1 MPPVHPHVTAGEA
14 AANPAGPR
22 YPAPGSV
29 LAVSPE
35 PRRGA
40 LFALTGGA
48 FLFSMQQSLVV
59 PALATVQR
67 ELNTSA
73 TMATWLITALL
84 VASAVATP
92 IFGRLGDMFGRSR
105 MLVLSLV
112 LLCAGTL
119 LSALAPNIGILLIGR
134 ALQGLGGGMTSLT
147 FSVVRDVVPAHKIA
161 GGMGLISA
169 MMSIG
174 AATGIVFSGP
184 IATALGYHWL
194 FWLPLMVMVP
204 ITVFTARVVPP
215 SAGAPGVKVDWVGA
229 ALLSTWL
236 TTLLIAV
243 SQGPSQGWASP
254 LVIAAFAVAAVVFI
268 VWIAFEQRLSE
279 PLVNIN
285 LLRRPMLWRVNAGAF
300 FVGVAMQATFTFVPR
315 LAQTPE
321 STGYGLGVPASRAG
335 LVTLLWSIG
344 STVAGFGSGRLV
356 QRRQPRTVMLW
367 AALCAVA
374 GYVGVFVYHSS
385 FTALFLE
392 LGLFG
397 FGVGLYTAVI
407 PNILVHE
414 VRDDEIGLT
423 TGLNQVMRTIGGAVG
438 AQTVTTILAS
448 GPRADGFPREA
459 MYTVSF
465 GVLTAACVAIFL
477 AALVLPRSPK
487 VAAEE

>member
-1 MPPVHPHVTAGEA
+1 MNT
-14 AANPAGPR
+14 
-22 YPAPGSV
+22 
-29 LAVSPE
+29 E

-73 TMATWLITALL
+73 TMTTWLITALL

-92 IFGRLGDMFGRSR
+92 IFGRLGDLFGRSR

-112 LLCAGTL
+112 LLCAGTFI
-119 LSALAPNIGILLIGR
+119 SALAPNIGILLIGR
-134 ALQGLGGGMTSLT
+134 VIQGLGGGMTSLT

-184 IATALGYHWL
+184 IATALGYRWL

-215 SAGAPGVKVDWVGA
+215 SAGAPGVKVDFTGA
-229 ALLSTWL
+229 GLLSLWLTALL
-236 TTLLIAV
+236 IGV
-243 SQGPSQGWASP
+243 SQGPSQGWTSP
-254 LVIAAFAVAAVVFI
+254 PVLSSFAVAAI
-268 VWIAFEQRLSE
+268 VLVAWVAFEERVRE

-285 LLRRPMLWRVNAGAF
+285 LLRRPVLWRVNAGAF

-315 LAQTPE
+315 LVQTPE
-321 STGYGLGVPASRAG
+321 TTGYGLGVPASSAG

-344 STVAGFGSGRLV
+344 STIAGFGSGRLV
-356 QRRQPRTVMLW
+356 QRREARSIMLW

-374 GYVGVFVYHSS
+374 GYAGVLFAHGS

-423 TGLNQVMRTIGGAVG
+423 TGLNQVSRTIGGAVG
-438 AQTVTTILAS
+438 TQTVATILAS
-448 GPRADGFPREA
+448 NPRSDAFPRES
-459 MYTVSF
+459 MYAVSF
-465 GVLTAACVAIFL
+465 AVLTMACVVILL
-477 AALVLPRSPK
+477 AALALPRSPK
-487 VAAEE
+487 VATEQ